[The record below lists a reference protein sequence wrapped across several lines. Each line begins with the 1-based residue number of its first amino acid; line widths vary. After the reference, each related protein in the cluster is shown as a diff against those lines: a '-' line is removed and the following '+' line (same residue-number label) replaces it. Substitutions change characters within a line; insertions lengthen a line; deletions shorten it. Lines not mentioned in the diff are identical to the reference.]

1 MAVMASVLTESDI
14 NDLLL
19 KGNTIDSLKTLVV
32 RKVMGPTLPQLDR
45 SSPISVIYPLLKY
58 SSAVLIMENGEL
70 KGIVTKADIL
80 KAVEEYA

>member
-1 MAVMASVLTESDI
+1 M
-14 NDLLL
+14 
-19 KGNTIDSLKTLVV
+19 
-32 RKVMGPTLPQLDR
+32 
-45 SSPISVIYPLLKY
+45 IYPLLKF